1 MRDRPFEARSTGFI
15 LSANEQHVLAVAP
28 VDDADDTFDASGS
41 RRRRPVRGERIAV
54 YLPPSLVEEL
64 RVRCVRER
72 RSVSD
77 AVTEAVSSWIQD

>member
-1 MRDRPFEARSTGFI
+1 MFDRRPTGFI
-15 LSANEQHVLAVAP
+15 VSAEPTQEPIQTNTASEPPPSNAP
-28 VDDADDTFDASGS
+28 S

-54 YLPPSLVEEL
+54 YLPPELVEDL

-77 AVTEAVSSWIQD
+77 AVTEAVASWMTDLSLG